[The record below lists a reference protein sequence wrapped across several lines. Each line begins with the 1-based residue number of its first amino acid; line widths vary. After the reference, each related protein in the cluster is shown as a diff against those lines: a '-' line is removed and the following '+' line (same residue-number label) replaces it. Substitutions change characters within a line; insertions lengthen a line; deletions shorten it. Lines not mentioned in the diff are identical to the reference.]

1 MRDHC
6 RCGVSL
12 ELFRGLVIMMSIW
25 DSSATRIYYKVAL
38 RTSGRCKGDIA
49 DKIGPILVLKR
60 CFFLCQDGSSGKPEE
75 GTGTEKNGGRAF
87 QCPLISRRYLF
98 PTLMGVNK
106 LSLGDAGMG
115 PGTQIA

>member
-75 GTGTEKNGGRAF
+75 GTGTEKKRWAR
-87 QCPLISRRYLF
+87 ISVSSYL
-98 PTLMGVNK
+98 PTIFISHLDGINK